1 MNNRSNP
8 LSELARFGFESLGET
23 VGKLD
28 KLVDLVGDWG
38 HSALDALSK
47 SASPD
52 RALNQLL
59 RLAEKEPKPLG
70 KLLQKNDAAIRLC
83 RILGL
88 SDGLSEH
95 ILRHPQTLGIFAKKS
110 AIPKTF
116 VLSDSSRS
124 DLRVSYRNALL
135 QIADWDIA
143 QGSYLEAYQQVSR
156 ALSDLTDAVL
166 EAALLVAKSEL
177 AESGLNLDGVDLA
190 VIAMGKTGAQ
200 ELNYISDVDV
210 IYVVD
215 GQNDDLIGA
224 GTRWATRLAAVL
236 GEADV
241 EPGLWELDANLRPEG
256 KQGALVRTLEAHRSY
271 YEKWAEPWEFQAL
284 FKARF
289 AAGSRELGSRYIET
303 IKPMIW
309 SFPERNRIVE
319 SARHLR
325 GRVLEQIP
333 SDQQTREV
341 KLGRGGLRDVE
352 FTAQLMQLVHGATEE
367 SLRVMDT
374 LSALEALSNAGLLS
388 RDDRAVL
395 DKNYRILRTL
405 EHRIQLLKLKR
416 THLLPSDQGELRRIA
431 RSLDLKMSV
440 DQLLAL
446 HERVRQEVATLHD
459 SVFYRPLLTATAAL
473 SPGEVQ
479 LSSEDV
485 LIRLSALGFSDP
497 QGAVNHIA
505 ALTQGVSRRA
515 TIQRTLLPVLIRWM
529 AEGTEPDR
537 ALLSFRR
544 LSEAL
549 GETHWFL
556 KMLRDSSGAAERLMR
571 VLSSSSFIARILD
584 QIPDSSAWFGD
595 ESALRPSSSEAI
607 EAEMKAVIDRYEDDQ
622 AAAELIR
629 QIRRREVLRVA
640 IGAVLGALNMS
651 EISSGLTAI
660 MDAYIRGMLE
670 IATRGSST
678 AIDFGVIA
686 MGRWGGAE
694 LGFGSD
700 ADAMLIYLS
709 DDEAA
714 QSEAERISSNL
725 QALVKDSLMKF
736 EIDLD
741 LRPEGKNG
749 PRVRSLGSY
758 ANYYEKWAETWEF
771 QALLRAR
778 IVAGSDQ
785 LRVQFDGLIAPY
797 RYPEKLS
804 ASQLTDIRRIKARV
818 ETERLPQG
826 ADPSR
831 HLKLGKGSV
840 SDVEWLVQ
848 LFQLRLAVGE
858 PRLRTQG
865 TLDAL
870 EALAELGHITDQQA
884 KVLRAGWLISSRCRS
899 ALVLSVD
906 KLLDILPTDI
916 RQLEAMARIME
927 YPPGS
932 ASQLEQDYLSATR
945 RSRAVYEELFLK

>member
-1 MNNRSNP
+1 
-8 LSELARFGFESLGET
+8 
-23 VGKLD
+23 
-28 KLVDLVGDWG
+28 
-38 HSALDALSK
+38 
-47 SASPD
+47 
-52 RALNQLL
+52 
-59 RLAEKEPKPLG
+59 
-70 KLLQKNDAAIRLC
+70 
-83 RILGL
+83 
-88 SDGLSEH
+88 
-95 ILRHPQTLGIFAKKS
+95 
-110 AIPKTF
+110 
-116 VLSDSSRS
+116 
-124 DLRVSYRNALL
+124 
-135 QIADWDIA
+135 
-143 QGSYLEAYQQVSR
+143 
-156 ALSDLTDAVL
+156 
-166 EAALLVAKSEL
+166 
-177 AESGLNLDGVDLA
+177 
-190 VIAMGKTGAQ
+190 
-200 ELNYISDVDV
+200 
-210 IYVVD
+210 
-215 GQNDDLIGA
+215 
-224 GTRWATRLAAVL
+224 
-236 GEADV
+236 
-241 EPGLWELDANLRPEG
+241 
-256 KQGALVRTLEAHRSY
+256 
-271 YEKWAEPWEFQAL
+271 
-284 FKARF
+284 
-289 AAGSRELGSRYIET
+289 
-303 IKPMIW
+303 
-309 SFPERNRIVE
+309 
-319 SARHLR
+319 
-325 GRVLEQIP
+325 
-333 SDQQTREV
+333 
-341 KLGRGGLRDVE
+341 
-352 FTAQLMQLVHGATEE
+352 
-367 SLRVMDT
+367 
-374 LSALEALSNAGLLS
+374 
-388 RDDRAVL
+388 
-395 DKNYRILRTL
+395 
-405 EHRIQLLKLKR
+405 
-416 THLLPSDQGELRRIA
+416 
-431 RSLDLKMSV
+431 
-440 DQLLAL
+440 
-446 HERVRQEVATLHD
+446 
-459 SVFYRPLLTATAAL
+459 
-473 SPGEVQ
+473 
-479 LSSEDV
+479 
-485 LIRLSALGFSDP
+485 
-497 QGAVNHIA
+497 
-505 ALTQGVSRRA
+505 
-515 TIQRTLLPVLIRWM
+515 
-529 AEGTEPDR
+529 
-537 ALLSFRR
+537 
-544 LSEAL
+544 
-549 GETHWFL
+549 
-556 KMLRDSSGAAERLMR
+556 MR

-785 LRVQFDGLIAPY
+785 LRAQFDDLIAPY

>member
-1 MNNRSNP
+1 
-8 LSELARFGFESLGET
+8 
-23 VGKLD
+23 
-28 KLVDLVGDWG
+28 
-38 HSALDALSK
+38 
-47 SASPD
+47 
-52 RALNQLL
+52 
-59 RLAEKEPKPLG
+59 
-70 KLLQKNDAAIRLC
+70 
-83 RILGL
+83 
-88 SDGLSEH
+88 
-95 ILRHPQTLGIFAKKS
+95 
-110 AIPKTF
+110 
-116 VLSDSSRS
+116 
-124 DLRVSYRNALL
+124 
-135 QIADWDIA
+135 
-143 QGSYLEAYQQVSR
+143 
-156 ALSDLTDAVL
+156 
-166 EAALLVAKSEL
+166 
-177 AESGLNLDGVDLA
+177 
-190 VIAMGKTGAQ
+190 
-200 ELNYISDVDV
+200 
-210 IYVVD
+210 
-215 GQNDDLIGA
+215 
-224 GTRWATRLAAVL
+224 
-236 GEADV
+236 
-241 EPGLWELDANLRPEG
+241 
-256 KQGALVRTLEAHRSY
+256 
-271 YEKWAEPWEFQAL
+271 
-284 FKARF
+284 
-289 AAGSRELGSRYIET
+289 
-303 IKPMIW
+303 
-309 SFPERNRIVE
+309 
-319 SARHLR
+319 
-325 GRVLEQIP
+325 
-333 SDQQTREV
+333 
-341 KLGRGGLRDVE
+341 
-352 FTAQLMQLVHGATEE
+352 
-367 SLRVMDT
+367 
-374 LSALEALSNAGLLS
+374 
-388 RDDRAVL
+388 
-395 DKNYRILRTL
+395 
-405 EHRIQLLKLKR
+405 
-416 THLLPSDQGELRRIA
+416 
-431 RSLDLKMSV
+431 
-440 DQLLAL
+440 
-446 HERVRQEVATLHD
+446 
-459 SVFYRPLLTATAAL
+459 
-473 SPGEVQ
+473 
-479 LSSEDV
+479 
-485 LIRLSALGFSDP
+485 
-497 QGAVNHIA
+497 
-505 ALTQGVSRRA
+505 
-515 TIQRTLLPVLIRWM
+515 
-529 AEGTEPDR
+529 
-537 ALLSFRR
+537 
-544 LSEAL
+544 
-549 GETHWFL
+549 
-556 KMLRDSSGAAERLMR
+556 MR